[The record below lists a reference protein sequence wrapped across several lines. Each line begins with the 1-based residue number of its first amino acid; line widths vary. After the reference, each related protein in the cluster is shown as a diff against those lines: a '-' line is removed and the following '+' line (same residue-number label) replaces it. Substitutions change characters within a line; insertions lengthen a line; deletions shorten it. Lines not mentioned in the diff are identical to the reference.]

1 MENTNINEI
10 IILLAAAVFI
20 VTVFKLLNLSPVLGY
35 LAAGS
40 AIGPHGFKIITDA
53 ESTHHIAEFG
63 VVFLL
68 FAIGLELTFDR
79 LKSMRMHVFGLGTAQ
94 VIITASII
102 GYFAFLLGI
111 DTAGA
116 IIIGVGL
123 SLSSTAIVLQ
133 ILAERGEEATQM
145 GRLSLSVLILQD
157 LAVAPL
163 LIMVTLLAKENVELS
178 SVISDALIKA
188 AVAIMLIFTVG
199 SMLLRPLYRL
209 IASAQSQELF
219 IATTLF
225 IVLGSSFFTEWAGLS
240 LALGAFAAGLLV
252 AETEF
257 RPQVEADILPFK
269 GLLMGLFFMTVGMKI
284 DYHIISENSYQ
295 LLFLTC
301 MLIIIKSS
309 VVMLLSRLFGFRR
322 GCSIQAGFLLA
333 QGSEF
338 AFVLFGLAAKE
349 GVMDEEITQII
360 MVVIT
365 LSMALTPMMLVMA
378 KKIVRRLEL
387 KNPVHL
393 DIGDITKET
402 IDLDGHIIVA
412 GFGRL
417 GRTICEL
424 LASENINYVALDDNP
439 TNVHKGRKNG
449 YPVFYGN
456 ADRMDIL
463 KSLGI
468 ERAELV
474 AITLDNEMESNKI
487 VTAISGTFPFL
498 PIIARAKDRRHAK
511 ELRHAGAT
519 VALAEMF
526 ESSLMIGGSI
536 LQFTGIS
543 DNEVRRVIEQFREKE
558 YPISSRK
565 NILHTN
571 IMRSVKKNQIINK
584 SDSSDDD

>member
-40 AIGPHGFKIITDA
+40 AIGPYGFKIITDS
-53 ESTHHIAEFG
+53 ESTHQIAEFG

-102 GYFAFLLGI
+102 GYFSSLLGVGV
-111 DTAGA
+111 AGS

-133 ILAERGEEATQM
+133 ILGERGEEATQM

-163 LIMVTLLAKENVELS
+163 LIMVTLLAQDNIELS
-178 SVISDALIKA
+178 SVISDAIIKA

-269 GLLMGLFFMTVGMKI
+269 GLLMGLFFMTVGMKL

-295 LLFLTC
+295 LLFFTL

-349 GVMDEEITQII
+349 GVMEEELTQII

-365 LSMALTPMMLVMA
+365 LSMALTPLLLIMA

-424 LASENINYVALDDNP
+424 LASENIKYVALDDNP
-439 TNVHKGRKNG
+439 TNVHKGRKKG

-474 AITLDNEMESNKI
+474 AITLDNVMESNKI
-487 VTAISGTFPFL
+487 VTAISRSFPFL

-543 DNEVRRVIEQFREKE
+543 ENEVRRVVEKFREKE

-571 IMRSVKKNQIINK
+571 ILRSVKKNQVI
-584 SDSSDDD
+584 SDSESTEDH